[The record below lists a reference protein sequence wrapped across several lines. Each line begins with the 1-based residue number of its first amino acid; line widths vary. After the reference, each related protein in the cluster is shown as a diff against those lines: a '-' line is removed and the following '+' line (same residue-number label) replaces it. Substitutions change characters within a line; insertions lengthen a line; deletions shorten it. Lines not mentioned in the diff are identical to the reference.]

1 MKSLYES
8 MNGLYMLVYELQ
20 KNIEDDHIE
29 IRKDVIIRIARQT
42 TDCCYFIRDYASD
55 PGFGMHLS
63 SLQLTTV
70 NFEAYQ

>member
-1 MKSLYES
+1 
-8 MNGLYMLVYELQ
+8 MNSLYMLVYELQ
-20 KNIEDDHIE
+20 KNIEDDHVG

-42 TDCCYFIRDYASD
+42 TDCSYFIRDYASD